1 MPPDCLPL
9 KLRPVRR
16 AHNLTVDLLP
26 ESIVKK
32 RTEETDP
39 KLANSIS
46 YLELASCDSRFWR
59 LPIMRL
65 GARIARLEQRR
76 KMQATKRFPE
86 ACTCF
91 PADEQP
97 GFKWRAEAEIA
108 AAVLCPLHGLRFH
121 IVITRDLYRAFR
133 FYITDYKDGWPRQ
146 SAQYQK
152 AMRTS
157 FDWALWP
164 PQKEKDKEFGQ
175 DSVLILRDGTEL
187 PSGGS

>member
-1 MPPDCLPL
+1 
-9 KLRPVRR
+9 
-16 AHNLTVDLLP
+16 
-26 ESIVKK
+26 
-32 RTEETDP
+32 
-39 KLANSIS
+39 
-46 YLELASCDSRFWR
+46 
-59 LPIMRL
+59 
-65 GARIARLEQRR
+65 
-76 KMQATKRFPE
+76 MQATKRFPE

-152 AMRTS
+152 AMRAS

-175 DSVLILRDGTEL
+175 DSVLILRDALNCPAGDRL
-187 PSGGS
+187 

>member
-1 MPPDCLPL
+1 
-9 KLRPVRR
+9 
-16 AHNLTVDLLP
+16 
-26 ESIVKK
+26 
-32 RTEETDP
+32 
-39 KLANSIS
+39 
-46 YLELASCDSRFWR
+46 
-59 LPIMRL
+59 MRL

-133 FYITDYKDGWPRQ
+133 FYITDYKDGWPHQ

-152 AMRTS
+152 AMRAS

-164 PQKEKDKEFGQ
+164 PQKEKDLGH

-187 PSGGS
+187 PSGGSAIGYTPGYWLALSYPTSKAALAASRPSMSMRPRAACNRSCF

>member
-1 MPPDCLPL
+1 
-9 KLRPVRR
+9 
-16 AHNLTVDLLP
+16 
-26 ESIVKK
+26 
-32 RTEETDP
+32 
-39 KLANSIS
+39 
-46 YLELASCDSRFWR
+46 
-59 LPIMRL
+59 MRL
-65 GARIARLEQRR
+65 GARIARLEQQR

-91 PADEQP
+91 PAEEQP

-133 FYITDYKDGWPRQ
+133 FYITDYKDGWHQ

-152 AMRTS
+152 AMRAS

-164 PQKEKDKEFGQ
+164 GLEKKKSLCGREA
-175 DSVLILRDGTEL
+175 
-187 PSGGS
+187 